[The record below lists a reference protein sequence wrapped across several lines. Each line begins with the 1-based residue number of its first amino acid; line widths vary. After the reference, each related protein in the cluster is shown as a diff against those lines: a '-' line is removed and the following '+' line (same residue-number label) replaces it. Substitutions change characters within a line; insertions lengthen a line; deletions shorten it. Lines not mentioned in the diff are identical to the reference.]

1 MENWLEGAQGFSLF
15 SGVQVGRGGTR
26 NSCCSVSAPADGG
39 VSPVLAASPPAPPA
53 RRVPPPPAC
62 RWLNHDSPFSPTGPP
77 ARRVWAKAASAEP
90 GSQVLLRTAGS
101 LATESI
107 IPSRWCSHGVMDITH
122 DSPRQSRN
130 SLVTRGPLYTKR
142 VLSPL
147 PFISGVIYPLYPTD
161 TELVSYYRLCF
172 QPEGREIS
180 SGGWGRL
187 CKETEGPGV
196 GGGDGGGGDPRG
208 EGQWRTPDLGA
219 DHLRGT
225 GFPHN
230 PACKKPV
237 RGGRRWG
244 RASLGLVASPSKGL
258 RRA

>member
-15 SGVQVGRGGTR
+15 SGVQGGRGGEQGTAAVLPLPQQMV
-26 NSCCSVSAPADGG
+26 VSARSSLP
-39 VSPVLAASPPAPPA
+39 ASPPAPPA

-77 ARRVWAKAASAEP
+77 ARRVWANAASVEP

-147 PFISGVIYPLYPTD
+147 PCISGVISPLYPTD

-187 CKETEGPGV
+187 CKETEGPGA

-208 EGQWRTPDLGA
+208 
-219 DHLRGT
+219 
-225 GFPHN
+225 
-230 PACKKPV
+230 
-237 RGGRRWG
+237 
-244 RASLGLVASPSKGL
+244 
-258 RRA
+258 